1 MRPVSLC
8 TITVCETTLVFMLS
22 VAIQFLSPI
31 IPWVEGNIYI
41 LSRGNFS
48 FGLHWPLGFRQA
60 CAILS
65 VCTRCPQ
72 NSLFCCSSN
81 VLQDACGMY
90 SLTGPLLRL
99 SCEAEGSVV
108 VKDQVWFKTLQGG
121 IHKPSP
127 LCPRARHL
135 KG

>member
-8 TITVCETTLVFMLS
+8 TITVCERTLVFTLS
-22 VAIQFLSPI
+22 AAIQFLSPI

-48 FGLHWPLGFRQA
+48 FGLPWPLGFHWA
-60 CAILS
+60 HTILS

-72 NSLFCCSSN
+72 HSLFCCSSN
-81 VLQDACGMY
+81 VLQDACATY

-99 SCEAEGSVV
+99 SGEAEGNVV
-108 VKDQVWFKTLQGG
+108 LWLKIRSGSKHCKGG
-121 IHKPSP
+121 SINHHCCA
-127 LCPRARHL
+127 LEQDV
-135 KG
+135 